1 MDLCQLGLMQEEQKP
16 LLLQQRCDAGV
27 NIESIGVL
35 LQLPLTAAE
44 RQVSRGLRRC
54 SCGREVLLQLPR
66 GAYLQPGEGL
76 AAEAG
81 IPLAVVV
88 AAKEPLL
95 VVCSDDPLGLLQ
107 AAYHLGNRHVALEVR
122 VDELR
127 LLADPVLAQ
136 MLQQRGLKV
145 SALQAAF
152 VPEVGAYHNTE
163 QHNHQ
168 DNHQHHHQH
177 R

>member
-66 GAYLQPGEGL
+66 GIS
-76 AAEAG
+76 AAWRRLG
-81 IPLAVVV
+81 GRSGHTTSGSGCGKR
-88 AAKEPLL
+88 AATGG
-95 VVCSDDPLGLLQ
+95 VQ
-107 AAYHLGNRHVALEVR
+107 
-122 VDELR
+122 
-127 LLADPVLAQ
+127 
-136 MLQQRGLKV
+136 
-145 SALQAAF
+145 
-152 VPEVGAYHNTE
+152 
-163 QHNHQ
+163 
-168 DNHQHHHQH
+168 
-177 R
+177 